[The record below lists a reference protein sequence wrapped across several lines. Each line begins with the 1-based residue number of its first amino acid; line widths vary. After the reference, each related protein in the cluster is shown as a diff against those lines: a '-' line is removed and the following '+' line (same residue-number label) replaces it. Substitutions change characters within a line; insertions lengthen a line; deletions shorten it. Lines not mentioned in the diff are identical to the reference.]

1 MSHDQII
8 KDDMKINKEL
18 EAWKDAY
25 WDYLLEH
32 SDIQESGALFVK
44 FHTRSRVMFEKH
56 VFARVKGYHRGDPRE
71 REKEMVVKAV
81 QKVKVK
87 KMKHEK
93 WKADKD
99 ERVRI
104 MRMVKRENE
113 LRKYRWG
120 VRQVLLF
127 LFRSGIIK

>member
-1 MSHDQII
+1 MYRRQNT
-8 KDDMKINKEL
+8 KDDMKDSKEL

-32 SDIQESGALFVK
+32 SDITEGGALFVK
-44 FHTRSRVMFEKH
+44 FHTRSRRVFEGH
-56 VFARVKGYHRGDPRE
+56 VFARVRGYHRGDPRA
-71 REKEMVVKAV
+71 REKEMEVKAV
-81 QKVKVK
+81 VKVKVK

-99 ERVRI
+99 ERARVFRK
-104 MRMVKRENE
+104 VKREND

-120 VRQVLLF
+120 VGQVLLL
-127 LFRSGIIK
+127 LFRGGIIK